1 MSLTKLI
8 TAPSLDSR
16 ATNGPGS
23 GWYIKS
29 SYAYYFNPGTIHM
42 NGNCSLIS
50 KVPML
55 RHNHPWI
62 ALFQLHHFSWKPYY
76 WWRHHPW
83 MTSYIQ
89 FWWRHMT
96 WFYFICYNLDPS
108 MILPSFIT
116 NGSFSEILR
125 PIPWSRGLDNSRYQ
139 GLLLE
144 GPGLSEGGQRG
155 VCTFIFR
162 FIHVLEKCGSRP
174 PTLNPITHEKR

>member
-1 MSLTKLI
+1 
-8 TAPSLDSR
+8 
-16 ATNGPGS
+16 
-23 GWYIKS
+23 
-29 SYAYYFNPGTIHM
+29 M

-144 GPGLSEGGQRG
+144 GPGLSEGGLDQ
-155 VCTFIFR
+155 
-162 FIHVLEKCGSRP
+162 IHPLYIVLRILSHKKYFGWKMVKSKLMRDY
-174 PTLNPITHEKR
+174 